1 MLWGVLLGGTRMSKE
16 ELRDAGVIIE
26 LIIRD
31 CRKKPQ
37 TRERRKLE
45 DEKGTFPVSPGID
58 PSDTLTSAQ

>member
-1 MLWGVLLGGTRMSKE
+1 MSKE